1 MTPLLRLLAPVR
13 VPLLVAAALQAVAA
27 VASIVP
33 FVCVVEIARRL
44 LAPPADEAAVRALVA
59 VAVVAFGVR
68 LLAQGASGQIT
79 HLADNTFQLAVRR
92 RVAAR
97 LGRLPLG
104 WFGARHSG
112 EVKRAV
118 QDDVAAMHYMV
129 AHSLPDLVAG
139 VVAPLA
145 ALAYLVSIDWR
156 LTLITLAPVLVFAAL
171 YLAIVRGYSAQ
182 MAGHAAALGR
192 VNAAVV
198 ELVQG
203 IAVVKAFG
211 AAGRPHERYIQR
223 DGGLRRLP
231 RGVGAPDRA
240 PLGAGGARLLAAGD
254 AADGPRGRDR
264 ARRVGRD
271 GARRRRPLRPARP
284 RPDGAAADARL
295 QRAGL
300 SPRDRRRRPRD
311 GAARACPSC
320 RSRPPAARRRASA
333 SSCDDVAF
341 SYDGRSDVLA
351 EVSAEL
357 EPGTVTALVGAS
369 GAGKSTLA
377 ALVPRFWDVSAGAV
391 SVGGVD
397 VRDVPSAELYA
408 HVAFVFQDPGLLR
421 ASVRDNIRLARPDA
435 DDGAVQAA
443 ARAAQI
449 HARVLELPRG
459 YDSVIGDDA
468 RLSGG
473 EAQRVAIA
481 RALLADRPILV
492 LDEATAFADP
502 ESEAAIQDALSRL
515 ASGRTLVVIAHRL
528 STIAG
533 ADRILVLSA
542 GRVVERGRH
551 AELLDAG
558 GEYARLWR
566 AHERRSVIR
575 ALQRLLDPA
584 GRRLLRAQVAAIA
597 AYSVLQGVAF
607 VLLVPILGALLEDDP
622 AGGWLAAARRR
633 RAARRRSRSWRR
645 RCSPTGSAPRSRGPC
660 TAASA
665 TTLAA
670 LPLGWF
676 GPERVGELGRLS
688 SQGVTDVMGA
698 AAHLLR
704 PMVAAMLTP
713 ATVVLAM
720 YLVDWRLAL
729 ATTLTIPLIY
739 GAHRLASRLAQGAAG
754 AVQSA
759 AAEASGRIV
768 EFARAQPILRAYGRA
783 GEDHRLL
790 DDALL
795 AQHAARRRQ
804 LWTMSGGLLASSL
817 AIQLAFLVVTV
828 YGVDRALGGSIDV
841 PELFAVLVL
850 VARFG
855 QPLVEAADIVG
866 ALRIAR
872 ASLRG
877 VERVLSASP
886 LPEPVAPRR
895 PDGAAVRLRGVRFS
909 YGDQHRARRH
919 RPRRRGG
926 HDARARRPVGRRQDD
941 RRAARRALLG
951 RRRRQ
956 RRDRR
961 RRRARDVDRDADGA
975 RRARLPGRLP
985 VRRHDRGE
993 RPRRPAGGER
1003 RRGPD
1008 RRAPRA
1014 RRRDRAAAARRL
1026 GRRASARAAPR
1037 CRAASA
1043 SASRSPARC

>member
-33 FVCVVEIARRL
+33 FICVVEIARRL
-44 LAPPADEAAVRALVA
+44 LAPPADEAAVRTLVA

-171 YLAIVRGYSAQ
+171 YLGIVRGYSAQ
-182 MAGHAAALGR
+182 MAGHSAALGR
-192 VNAAVV
+192 VSAAVV

-211 AAGRPHERYIQR
+211 AAGRPHGRYTSATEAFADYHAEWVRPIAR
-223 DGGLRRLP
+223 RSAWAELACSPPLMLLTVLAGGIAL
-231 RGVGAPDRA
+231 VQWGAMEPVDVVPFVLLGLGLTA
-240 PLGAGGARLLAAGD
+240 PLLTLGYSAQGFRLATDAAGRVMALLAL
-254 AADGPRGRDR
+254 PEL
-264 ARRVGRD
+264 
-271 GARRRRPLRPARP
+271 PQP
-284 RPDGAAADARL
+284 
-295 QRAGL
+295 
-300 SPRDRRRRPRD
+300 S
-311 GAARACPSC
+311 AARAPQGE
-320 RSRPPAARRRASA
+320 RVELR
-333 SSCDDVAF
+333 DVAF

-408 HVAFVFQDPGLLR
+408 HVAFVFSDPGLLR

-566 AHERRSVIR
+566 AHER
-575 ALQRLLDPA
+575 
-584 GRRLLRAQVAAIA
+584 
-597 AYSVLQGVAF
+597 
-607 VLLVPILGALLEDDP
+607 
-622 AGGWLAAARRR
+622 
-633 RAARRRSRSWRR
+633 
-645 RCSPTGSAPRSRGPC
+645 
-660 TAASA
+660 AS
-665 TTLAA
+665 
-670 LPLGWF
+670 
-676 GPERVGELGRLS
+676 
-688 SQGVTDVMGA
+688 
-698 AAHLLR
+698 
-704 PMVAAMLTP
+704 
-713 ATVVLAM
+713 
-720 YLVDWRLAL
+720 
-729 ATTLTIPLIY
+729 
-739 GAHRLASRLAQGAAG
+739 
-754 AVQSA
+754 
-759 AAEASGRIV
+759 
-768 EFARAQPILRAYGRA
+768 
-783 GEDHRLL
+783 
-790 DDALL
+790 
-795 AQHAARRRQ
+795 
-804 LWTMSGGLLASSL
+804 
-817 AIQLAFLVVTV
+817 
-828 YGVDRALGGSIDV
+828 
-841 PELFAVLVL
+841 
-850 VARFG
+850 
-855 QPLVEAADIVG
+855 
-866 ALRIAR
+866 
-872 ASLRG
+872 
-877 VERVLSASP
+877 
-886 LPEPVAPRR
+886 
-895 PDGAAVRLRGVRFS
+895 
-909 YGDQHRARRH
+909 
-919 RPRRRGG
+919 
-926 HDARARRPVGRRQDD
+926 
-941 RRAARRALLG
+941 
-951 RRRRQ
+951 
-956 RRDRR
+956 
-961 RRRARDVDRDADGA
+961 
-975 RRARLPGRLP
+975 
-985 VRRHDRGE
+985 
-993 RPRRPAGGER
+993 
-1003 RRGPD
+1003 
-1008 RRAPRA
+1008 
-1014 RRRDRAAAARRL
+1014 
-1026 GRRASARAAPR
+1026 
-1037 CRAASA
+1037 
-1043 SASRSPARC
+1043 